1 MGEAENSAPVRD
13 RYKNDESK
21 TDRNSKVGWWLQ
33 SYTEMRTRNSRCI
46 LL

>member
-13 RYKNDESK
+13 HYKNEESK
-21 TDRNSKVGWWLQ
+21 TDRNSKVGRWLQ
-33 SYTEMRTRNSRCI
+33 SYTEMTTSNSRCI